1 MAKVETIGDAYM
13 AASGHDG
20 RKDHCM
26 ALMRMACAML
36 DAVTTIRY
44 SPTEATLMGR

>member
-1 MAKVETIGDAYM
+1 LPLPVSPY
-13 AASGHDG
+13 
-20 RKDHCM
+20 HCM